1 MKIHK
6 WLNNPNSAINGIAIV
21 EVEAGEK
28 PTIEDFLKIID
39 GDSVGHFGY
48 SVSLISEETPPKI
61 KYRKKYGWEAE
72 SQFGFRNASEIEKI
86 RRYYKVFVHR
96 D

>member
-6 WLNNPNSAINGIAIV
+6 WLNNPLSAVNGIAVV

-28 PTIEDFLKIID
+28 PAIEDFLRIVD
-39 GDSVGHFGY
+39 GDNVGHFGY
-48 SVSLISEETPPKI
+48 SVTLMTEEEPPKGD
-61 KYRKKYGWEAE
+61 KG
-72 SQFGFRNASEIEKI
+72 QFGFRSASQLEDIK
-86 RRYYKVFVHR
+86 RYYKVFVHR